1 MTPREKLLA
10 VRAELRSAFVERD
23 EAIDGLI
30 LALLSRQ
37 HVLLLGPPGTAKSM
51 LARELVR
58 RLDGKRGFEWL
69 LTKFTTP
76 EELFGP
82 VSLPA
87 LEEGRYER
95 VTFGKLPEAEIVFL
109 DEVWKASSAIL
120 NALLT
125 VMNERR
131 FHQGT
136 KVLDVPLLTLV
147 AASNEIPEED
157 ELGALYDRFLLR
169 FTVGYVERDHRFLRM
184 LTLSES
190 GEPGARLSAGELSSL
205 FRDVERVPVPDN
217 VLTDLLEVRKELT
230 KEGVVASD
238 RRYRLSLQVLKAAA
252 VLEGRERAAAGD
264 LRWLE
269 HVLWTD
275 PEDRPKVS
283 AALAKIATGFEEDLK
298 KLLEQARE
306 VEAYARRTWPDGQ
319 SKSRAVLEA
328 HTKLKDLERRARQ
341 VEESAKERGRHTS
354 RLAEM
359 ATELSDLSRSLL
371 KAQN

>member
-1 MTPREKLLA
+1 MTTRDRLLA
-10 VRAELRSAFVERD
+10 VRAELRAAFVERD
-23 EAIDGLI
+23 EVVDGLL

-58 RLDGKRGFEWL
+58 RLEGKRGFEWL

-76 EELFGP
+76 EEIFGP

-87 LEEGRYER
+87 LEDGRYER
-95 VTFGKLPEAEIVFL
+95 VTFGKLPEAEIAFL
-109 DEVWKASSAIL
+109 DEVWKANSAIL
-120 NALLT
+120 NSLLT

-136 KVLDVPLLTLV
+136 RVIDVPLLTLV

-157 ELGALYDRFLLR
+157 ELGALFDRFLLR
-169 FTVGYVERDHRFLRM
+169 FTVSYIERDHRFAKL
-184 LTLSES
+184 LTLPES
-190 GEPGARLSAGELSSL
+190 PQPRAILSAADLASL
-205 FRDVERVPVPDN
+205 FEQVERIAIPDG
-217 VLTDLLEVRKELT
+217 VIADIIEIRRLLNA
-230 KEGVVASD
+230 EGVIASD
-238 RRYRLSLQVLKAAA
+238 RRYRQALSVIRAATL
-252 VLEGRERAAAGD
+252 LEGRDRATTGE

-275 PEDRPKVS
+275 PEDRSKVS
-283 AALAKIATGFEEDLK
+283 TVLAKVATGFDEELK

-306 VEAYARRTWPDGQ
+306 IEAYARRPWPDGQ

-328 HTKLKDLERRARQ
+328 HTKLKDLERRARTI
-341 VEESAKERGRHTS
+341 EENAKERGRFTS

-359 ATELSDLSRSLL
+359 YAELVELSRSLL